1 LSSAR
6 YRWVILACCILAY
19 ATSHLTRWSY
29 TSLAP
34 YISAD
39 LHLDKAA
46 LGLLGAAFFYPY
58 ALAQIPWGRL
68 ADALGGR
75 YVISLGALAVA
86 GLLVGFSTAES
97 LGEAVGWRIGIGIA
111 AACGFVPIAS
121 LLARWFGPQ
130 ERGMANGAYYGLGGG
145 LGEAAAFLLLPAIQI
160 YFLKESGLPL
170 SGWRGAL
177 DVIAVLI
184 GAIGLLCV
192 VSLRSE
198 PPRKAQ
204 EPHPLDASLQLST
217 GRQPGM
223 LRDPVLWLLGCYFAA
238 GIIALRLIPG
248 WLIIYASDVYRL
260 QWGYAQDAAVLA
272 GGMIGMVYV
281 LGHVGGSPM
290 IGLLSDHLLA
300 RGISRAAVATV
311 GLAASA
317 LAFGLLTVPMPSPL
331 IFGGVALL
339 IGVALHMFPLINAA
353 AAERWGAQQAGES
366 LGWINFVGQLAGAVS
381 LSVSG
386 YLGVKLAGQPG
397 NPLAEYV
404 GIWSLGAASCVLGAI
419 AGWVAHRRMTYGS

>member
-1 LSSAR
+1 MHAR
-6 YRWVILACCILAY
+6 YRWVILSCCVLAY

-29 TSLAP
+29 TGLAP

-58 ALAQIPWGRL
+58 ALAQVPWGRL

-75 YVISLGALAVA
+75 YVISLGVLGMA
-86 GLLVGFSTAES
+86 GLLIGFSTADS
-97 LGEAVGWRIGIGIA
+97 LGEAIGWRIGIGIV

-130 ERGMANGAYYGLGGG
+130 ERGMANGVYYGPGGG
-145 LGEAAAFLLLPAIQI
+145 LGEASAFLLLPVIQI
-160 YFLKESGLPL
+160 YFLKDAGLPL
-170 SGWRGAL
+170 SGWRGAM

-184 GAIGLLCV
+184 GAIGLLCS
-192 VSLRSE
+192 VSLRSG
-198 PPRKAQ
+198 PPKKALDA
-204 EPHPLDASLQLST
+204 HPLDASLQLSL
-217 GRQPGM
+217 GRRRGI

-248 WLIIYASDVYRL
+248 WLTIYASDAYRL
-260 QWGYAQDAAVLA
+260 QWGYVQDAAVLA
-272 GGMIGMVYV
+272 GGTIGMVYV
-281 LGHVGGSPM
+281 LGHVGGSPL

-300 RGISRAAVATV
+300 RGISRIAVATS
-311 GLAASA
+311 GLGVSA
-317 LAFGLLTVPMPSPL
+317 LAFGLLTIPMPSPL
-331 IFGGVALL
+331 ILGGVALL
-339 IGVALHMFPLINAA
+339 IGVALHTFPLINAA
-353 AAERWGAQQAGES
+353 AAERWGVQRAGES
-366 LGWINFVGQLAGAVS
+366 LGWINFVGQMAGAVS

-397 NPLAEYV
+397 SPLAEYV
-404 GIWSLGAASCVLGAI
+404 GIWLLGAASCVLGAI
-419 AGWVAHRRMTYGS
+419 AGWVAHRRMTYGP